1 MVGLTSSINSI
12 DLPLSGDESSK
23 RSLGACWSII
33 WLNRFHSKRK
43 IRKIVIDAKA
53 FQVSSRP
60 TKRDAAPIVG
70 LLMGSLWGR
79 GVSRTPSSWFA
90 GLFFST
96 CKVDNPLIWVFTGI
110 LQHCSFWVF
119 ESRSKGNHGVLVRF
133 SISSLPFMTS
143 FLYDGFDGTLAR
155 LL

>member
-12 DLPLSGDESSK
+12 DLPLSRDDSSK

-60 TKRDAAPIVG
+60 NIRDAAPFVG
-70 LLMGSLWGR
+70 LLMEFLWQG
-79 GVSRTPSSWFA
+79 GVSRTPSSWFV
-90 GLFFST
+90 GFF
-96 CKVDNPLIWVFTGI
+96 N
-110 LQHCSFWVF
+110 LQKKKNQIFAYQF
-119 ESRSKGNHGVLVRF
+119 FLDLE
-133 SISSLPFMTS
+133 ISSSSQIS
-143 FLYDGFDGTLAR
+143 FNIALFGYLNHEVRVTMGCLSDFLS
-155 LL
+155 LLHS